1 MEIAFV
7 GGSDS
12 VLGFNLAGIKK
23 SYEANTEE
31 EMVSKIGAVMADSN
45 VGILVLKQSDY
56 NKLPKRLQ
64 EQLSESIKPTIISI
78 GTEQSTE
85 MREKIKRAIG
95 VDLWKLGK

>member
-7 GGSDS
+7 GGSES
-12 VLGFNLAGIKK
+12 VLGFNLAGVKK
-23 SYEANTEE
+23 SYAADTEE
-31 EMVSKIGAVMADSN
+31 QMVSKIGEVMADSN

-56 NKLPKRLQ
+56 KTLPKRLQ
-64 EQLSESIKPTIISI
+64 EQLSESIKPTIITI

-95 VDLWKLGK
+95 VDLWK

>member
-7 GGSDS
+7 GNGDA

-23 SYEANTEE
+23 SYAANTEDE
-31 EMVSKIGAVMADSN
+31 LVSKINDVMADPN

-56 NKLPKRLQ
+56 NRLPKRLQ
-64 EQLSESIKPTIISI
+64 EQLSESIKPTMIAI

-95 VDLWKLGK
+95 VDLWK

>member
-23 SYEANTEE
+23 SYAANTEE

-95 VDLWKLGK
+95 VDLWK

>member
-64 EQLSESIKPTIISI
+64 EQLSDSIKPTVIAI

-95 VDLWKLGK
+95 VDLWK

>member
-12 VLGFNLAGIKK
+12 VLGFNLAGVKK
-23 SYEANTEE
+23 SYAANTEE
-31 EMVSKIGAVMADSN
+31 ELVSKIGDVMADSN

-56 NKLPKRLQ
+56 KKLPKRLQ
-64 EQLSESIKPTIISI
+64 EQLSDSTKPTVISI

-95 VDLWKLGK
+95 VDLWK

>member
-7 GGSDS
+7 GGSES

-23 SYEANTEE
+23 SYAANTEE
-31 EMVSKIGAVMADSN
+31 EMVSKIGEVMADSN

-64 EQLSESIKPTIISI
+64 EQLSDSIKPTMIAI
-78 GTEQSTE
+78 GTEHSTE

-95 VDLWKLGK
+95 VDLWK

>member
-7 GGSDS
+7 GGSES
-12 VLGFNLAGIKK
+12 VLGFNLAGVKK
-23 SYEANTEE
+23 SYAADTEE
-31 EMVSKIGAVMADSN
+31 QMVSKIGEVMADSN
-45 VGILVLKQSDY
+45 VGILVFKQSDY

-64 EQLSESIKPTIISI
+64 EQLSESIKPTVISI

-95 VDLWKLGK
+95 VDLWK

>member
-7 GGSDS
+7 GGSES
-12 VLGFNLAGIKK
+12 VLGFNLAGVKK
-23 SYEANTEE
+23 SYAANTID
-31 EMVSKIGAVMADSN
+31 EMVGKIGEVMADSN

-56 NKLPKRLQ
+56 KKLPKRLQ
-64 EQLSESIKPTIISI
+64 EQLSDSTKPTVISI

-95 VDLWKLGK
+95 VDLWK

>member
-7 GGSDS
+7 GGSES
-12 VLGFNLAGIKK
+12 VLGFNLAGVKK
-23 SYEANTEE
+23 SYAANTEE
-31 EMVSKIGAVMADSN
+31 ELVSKIGDVLTDSN

-56 NKLPKRLQ
+56 NMLPKRLQ
-64 EQLSESIKPTIISI
+64 ERLSDSIKPTIISI

-95 VDLWKLGK
+95 VDLWK

>member
-7 GGSDS
+7 GGSES
-12 VLGFNLAGIKK
+12 VLGFNLAGVKK
-23 SYEANTEE
+23 SYAADTEE
-31 EMVSKIGAVMADSN
+31 QMVSKIGEVMADSN

-64 EQLSESIKPTIISI
+64 EQLSESIKPTVISI

-95 VDLWKLGK
+95 VDLWK

>member
-7 GGSDS
+7 GGSES
-12 VLGFNLAGIKK
+12 VLGFNLAGVKK
-23 SYEANTEE
+23 SYAANTED
-31 EMVSKIGAVMADSN
+31 EMVSKIGEVMADSN

-64 EQLSESIKPTIISI
+64 EELSESIKPTMITI

-95 VDLWKLGK
+95 VDLWK

>member
-7 GGSDS
+7 GGSET

-23 SYEANTEE
+23 SYAASTEE
-31 EMVSKIGAVMADSN
+31 ELVTRIGEVMADPN

-56 NKLPKRLQ
+56 NRLPNRIQ
-64 EQLSESIKPTIISI
+64 GQLSESIKPTIIAI

-95 VDLWKLGK
+95 VDLWK

>member
-7 GGSDS
+7 GGSES
-12 VLGFNLAGIKK
+12 VLGFNLAGVKK
-23 SYEANTEE
+23 SYAANTED
-31 EMVSKIGAVMADSN
+31 EMISKINEVMADPG
-45 VGILVLKQSDY
+45 VGILVLKQADY

-64 EQLSESIKPTIISI
+64 EQLSESIKPTVISI

-95 VDLWKLGK
+95 VDLWK

>member
-7 GGSDS
+7 GGSES
-12 VLGFNLAGIKK
+12 VLGFNLAGVKK
-23 SYEANTEE
+23 SYAADTEE
-31 EMVSKIGAVMADSN
+31 QMVSKISEVMADSN

-64 EQLSESIKPTIISI
+64 EQLSESIKPTVISI

-95 VDLWKLGK
+95 VDLWK

>member
-7 GGSDS
+7 GGSES

-23 SYEANTEE
+23 SYAANTEE
-31 EMVSKIGAVMADSN
+31 EMVSKIGVVMADPN

-64 EQLSESIKPTIISI
+64 EQLSESIKPTIITI

-95 VDLWKLGK
+95 VDLWK

>member
-7 GGSDS
+7 GGSES
-12 VLGFNLAGIKK
+12 VLVFNLAGVKK
-23 SYEANTEE
+23 SYAANTED
-31 EMVSKIGAVMADSN
+31 EMVSKIGDVMADSS

-64 EQLSESIKPTIISI
+64 EQLSESIKPTMITI

-95 VDLWKLGK
+95 VDLWK

>member
-7 GGSDS
+7 GGSES
-12 VLGFNLAGIKK
+12 VLGFNLAGVKK
-23 SYEANTEE
+23 SYAANTEE
-31 EMVSKIGAVMADSN
+31 ELVSKIGDVLADSN

-56 NKLPKRLQ
+56 NMLPKRLQ
-64 EQLSESIKPTIISI
+64 GQLSDSIKPTVISI

-95 VDLWKLGK
+95 VDLWK

>member
-7 GGSDS
+7 GGSESD
-12 VLGFNLAGIKK
+12 LGLNMAGVKK
-23 SYEANTEE
+23 SHAANTED
-31 EMVSKIGAVMADSN
+31 EMVSKIGEVMADSN

-64 EQLSESIKPTIISI
+64 EQLSESIKPTIITI

-95 VDLWKLGK
+95 VDLWK

>member
-7 GGSDS
+7 GAGES

-23 SYEANTEE
+23 SYAANTEDE
-31 EMVSKIGAVMADSN
+31 LVAKIGEVMADPN

-56 NKLPKRLQ
+56 NRLPKRLQ
-64 EQLSESIKPTIISI
+64 EQLSESIKPTIIAI

-95 VDLWKLGK
+95 VDLWK

>member
-7 GGSDS
+7 GGSES

-23 SYEANTEE
+23 SYAANTEE
-31 EMVSKIGAVMADSN
+31 AMVSKIGEVMADSN

-64 EQLSESIKPTIISI
+64 EQLSESIKPTIITI

-95 VDLWKLGK
+95 VDLWK

>member
-7 GGSDS
+7 GGSES
-12 VLGFNLAGIKK
+12 VLGFNLAGVKK
-23 SYEANTEE
+23 SYAANTED
-31 EMVSKIGAVMADSN
+31 EMVSKIGDVMADSS

-64 EQLSESIKPTIISI
+64 EQLSESIKPTMITI

-85 MREKIKRAIG
+85 MREKIKRAIC
-95 VDLWKLGK
+95 VDLWK

>member
-7 GGSDS
+7 GGSES
-12 VLGFNLAGIKK
+12 VLGFYLAGVKK
-23 SYEANTEE
+23 SYAANTED
-31 EMVSKIGAVMADSN
+31 EMVSKIGDVMADSS

-64 EQLSESIKPTIISI
+64 EQLSESIKPTMITI

-95 VDLWKLGK
+95 VDLWK

>member
-7 GGSDS
+7 GGSES
-12 VLGFNLAGIKK
+12 VLGFNLAGVKK
-23 SYEANTEE
+23 SYAADTEE
-31 EMVSKIGAVMADSN
+31 QMVSKIGEVMADSN

-56 NKLPKRLQ
+56 KKLPKRLQ

-95 VDLWKLGK
+95 VDLWK

>member
-7 GGSDS
+7 GGSES
-12 VLGFNLAGIKK
+12 VLGFNLAGVKK
-23 SYEANTEE
+23 SYAANTED
-31 EMVSKIGAVMADSN
+31 EMVSKIGDVMADSS

-56 NKLPKRLQ
+56 NMLPKRLQ
-64 EQLSESIKPTIISI
+64 EQLSESIKPTIVAI

-95 VDLWKLGK
+95 VDLWK